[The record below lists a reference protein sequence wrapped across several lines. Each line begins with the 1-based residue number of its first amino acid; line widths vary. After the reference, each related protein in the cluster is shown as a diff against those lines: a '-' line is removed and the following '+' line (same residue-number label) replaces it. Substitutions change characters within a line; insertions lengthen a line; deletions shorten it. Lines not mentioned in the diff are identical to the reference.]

1 MMKNNTIS
9 YRYRTYEYEYVRYQ
23 KNVVG
28 LSHNIMNIPEQT
40 LLRRNRLFST
50 QRRTRAVC
58 NKESMTNRRNESK
71 MTQTPTGTNDAY
83 RAIML
88 LILVATTFVST
99 TKVTTDT
106 KTLTT
111 TKTTSKMSLA
121 VHAFAFSSSNNNNRR
136 KHYSLTRNKS
146 SLSTAMFMVTNN
158 NGNNVDDSNPL
169 YDDVISTDKNNNF
182 DDEVDIAIIGAGIGG
197 LAAGAIL
204 NTLYNKKVGIYE
216 SHYLPGGCAHA
227 FERLAQKTKTDT
239 DTSDKKDKP
248 IRFTFDSGP
257 TIVLGCSQKP
267 FNALR
272 QVLDAVDQSVD
283 WIRYD
288 GWGMIEHPKPDTSK
302 RTVRWKCEL
311 GPNTFQQGPL
321 LEFGGQSAVDE
332 FEALRQKTKDLTVGI
347 GIPAMAMR
355 PGSSALIPLLKY
367 FPTLVKLLSSGPEK
381 LTGTFEAYMDGPEFT
396 VKNKWL
402 RDWLDALA
410 FSLSGLPA
418 SRTAAAAMAF
428 IVDDMHRDGAALDYP
443 KGGFGSVIDAL
454 CRGVEQPGVVGGG
467 AKAASK
473 IHLRTHVDKID
484 FTPDGS
490 KASGITLKNGRKIVA
505 REGVICNAPVWS
517 LRSLIRSTDTAAL
530 DKLSGIISQQPQKDE
545 RRSGNENKND
555 IPPPQTWI
563 RDRDAEMEGSESK
576 YSIRTTR
583 SPKSADNNDDANGIN
598 NLLNECDTAEMT
610 GSFLHLHVAIDSTG
624 LDLSQMEAHYT
635 VMDRGLSGD
644 PNMVINGVPDGPC
657 GELNMIAVSN
667 PCVIDPTL
675 APDGY
680 MVLHAYGAGNEPYDI
695 WKKYRN
701 DRNSPEYK
709 QLKEERS
716 EVLWRAL
723 ESVIPDVKDRIV
735 LDLVGSP
742 LTHERFLRRPMGT
755 YGSATED
762 YLKDGSTPIQNLVL
776 AGDQIFPGIGIP
788 AVAISGASA
797 ANAMV
802 NPLKQ
807 WTTLDSLKESG
818 RI

>member
-1 MMKNNTIS
+1 MPRAYCKVVLVLAAMMLVEETWVTSQTKNH
-9 YRYRTYEYEYVRYQ
+9 
-23 KNVVG
+23 
-28 LSHNIMNIPEQT
+28 L
-40 LLRRNRLFST
+40 
-50 QRRTRAVC
+50 
-58 NKESMTNRRNESK
+58 
-71 MTQTPTGTNDAY
+71 
-83 RAIML
+83 
-88 LILVATTFVST
+88 ATTWKTPFV
-99 TKVTTDT
+99 
-106 KTLTT
+106 
-111 TKTTSKMSLA
+111 A
-121 VHAFAFSSSNNNNRR
+121 HAFAFYNSNEYRR
-136 KHYSLTRNKS
+136 NSFQKS
-146 SLSTAMFMVTNN
+146 KKPSIVSAAASMVASND
-158 NGNNVDDSNPL
+158 GEDGDSNPL
-169 YDDVISTDKNNNF
+169 YDNNADGLF
-182 DDEVDIAIIGAGIGG
+182 DDSAVDEEVDIAIIGAGIGG

-204 NTLYNKKVGIYE
+204 NKIYNKKVGIYE

-227 FERLAQKTKTDT
+227 FERLAPKAKTATNT
-239 DTSDKKDKP
+239 NTHTNSDKSTNTP
-248 IRFTFDSGP
+248 LRFTFDSGP

-288 GWGMIEHPKPDTSK
+288 GWGMIEHPQPKDPHTS
-302 RTVRWKCEL
+302 TVRWKCEL
-311 GPNTFQQGPL
+311 GPETFQQGPL
-321 LEFGGQSAVDE
+321 LEFGGPEAVEE
-332 FEALRQKTKDLTVGI
+332 FEALRQATKDLTVGI

-367 FPTLVKLLSSGPEK
+367 FPTLVQLLSSGPEK
-381 LTGTFEAYMDGPEFT
+381 LTGTFEAYMDGPDFT
-396 VKNKWL
+396 VKNQWL

-418 SRTAAAAMAF
+418 SRTSAAAMAF
-428 IVDDMHRDGAALDYP
+428 IVDDMHRQGAALDYP
-443 KGGFGSVIDAL
+443 RGGFGAVIDAL
-454 CRGVEQPGVVGGG
+454 CRGVEEAPATRFDSNQRQ
-467 AKAASK
+467 KSK

-484 FTPDGS
+484 FAPDGS
-490 KASGITLKNGRKIVA
+490 KASGITLKNGKRIVA

-517 LRSLIRSTDTAAL
+517 LRNFIRATDTGAL
-530 DKLSGIISQQPQKDE
+530 DKLSGILSSQQTQPKKEDTL
-545 RRSGNENKND
+545 
-555 IPPPQTWI
+555 PPQTWI
-563 RDRDAEMEGSESK
+563 VDKSHEGEANESG
-576 YSIRTTR
+576 YAIRMTR
-583 SPKSADNNDDANGIN
+583 PPKVADDNDNVANNN
-598 NLLNECDTAEMT
+598 NLLEAIDNAEMT

-680 MVLHAYGAGNEPYDI
+680 MVLHAYGAGNEPYDV
-695 WKKYRN
+695 WKKYEN

-723 ESVIPDVKDRIV
+723 ESVVPDVKDRIV

-742 LTHERFLRRPMGT
+742 LTHERFLRRPRGT

-762 YLKDGSTPIQNLVL
+762 YLKDGSTPIPNLVL
-776 AGDQIFPGIGIP
+776 AGDQVFPGIGIP

-807 WTTLDSLKESG
+807 WTALDSLKESG

>member
-1 MMKNNTIS
+1 MKRRSTA
-9 YRYRTYEYEYVRYQ
+9 TY
-23 KNVVG
+23 
-28 LSHNIMNIPEQT
+28 
-40 LLRRNRLFST
+40 
-50 QRRTRAVC
+50 
-58 NKESMTNRRNESK
+58 
-71 MTQTPTGTNDAY
+71 AY
-83 RAIML
+83 RATV
-88 LILVATTFVST
+88 LIALVTAIVATIIST
-99 TKVTTDT
+99 ET
-106 KTLTT
+106 KTRRP
-111 TKTTSKMSLA
+111 TKSNIPLA
-121 VHAFAFSSSNNNNRR
+121 VHAFVTTNSKQRKACSLVSKKLSSTSA
-136 KHYSLTRNKS
+136 LG
-146 SLSTAMFMVTNN
+146 MVASD
-158 NGNNVDDSNPL
+158 GNDVDKNPL
-169 YDDVISTDKNNNF
+169 YDDVIVKDNEL

-227 FERLAQKTKTDT
+227 FERLAKTKTG
-239 DTSDKKDKP
+239 TSEKKEKP
-248 IRFTFDSGP
+248 LRFTFDSGP
-257 TIVLGCSQKP
+257 TIVLGCSEKP

-272 QVLDAVDQSVD
+272 QVLNAVNQSVD

-288 GWGMIEHPKPDTSK
+288 GWGMIEHPKPDSD
-302 RTVRWKCEL
+302 TVRWKCEL
-311 GPNTFQQGPL
+311 GPDAFQQGPL
-321 LEFGGQSAVDE
+321 LKFGGQEAVDE
-332 FEALRQKTKDLTVGI
+332 FEALRQKTKDLTVGV

-355 PGSSALIPLLKY
+355 PGSSALVPLLKY

-396 VKNKWL
+396 VKNQWL

-418 SRTAAAAMAF
+418 SRTSAAAMAF
-428 IVDDMHRDGAALDYP
+428 IVDDMHREGAALDYP
-443 KGGFGSVIDAL
+443 KGGFGAVIEAL
-454 CRGVEQPGVVGGG
+454 CRGVEQPHQTETGVG
-467 AKAASK
+467 ANPSK

-484 FTPDGS
+484 FAPDGS
-490 KASGITLKNGRKIVA
+490 KVTGITLKNGKKIVA

-517 LRSLIRSTDTAAL
+517 LRNLIRTTDTAAL
-530 DKLSGIISQQPQKDE
+530 DKLSGIVSKHPEQDE
-545 RRSGNENKND
+545 GRTGNEND
-555 IPPPQTWI
+555 FSPPQTWN
-563 RDRDAEMEGSESK
+563 RDAATEKDGHENR
-576 YSIRTTR
+576 YSIQMTR
-583 SPKSADNNDDANGIN
+583 SPKPAENSDNAGDVN
-598 NLLNECDTAEMT
+598 NLLKECDTAEMT

-624 LDLSQMEAHYT
+624 LDLSKMEAHYT

-644 PNMVINGVPDGPC
+644 SNIVINGVPDGPC

-680 MVLHAYGAGNEPYDI
+680 MVLHAYGAGNEPYDV
-695 WKKYRN
+695 WKKFAD

-716 EVLWRAL
+716 EVLWRAI
-723 ESVIPDVKDRIV
+723 ESVIPDVKERIV
-735 LDLVGSP
+735 VDLVGSP

-762 YLKDGSTPIQNLVL
+762 YLKDGSTPIPNFVL

-807 WTTLDSLKESG
+807 WTTLDSLKELD

>member
-1 MMKNNTIS
+1 
-9 YRYRTYEYEYVRYQ
+9 
-23 KNVVG
+23 
-28 LSHNIMNIPEQT
+28 
-40 LLRRNRLFST
+40 
-50 QRRTRAVC
+50 
-58 NKESMTNRRNESK
+58 MTNRRNEST
-71 MTQTPTGTNDAY
+71 MTRTPTETNNAH

-88 LILVATTFVST
+88 LILVATTLVAMTILT
-99 TKVTTDT
+99 TET
-106 KTLTT
+106 KTL
-111 TKTTSKMSLA
+111 TKTTSKVPLA
-121 VHAFAFSSSNNNNRR
+121 VHAFAFSNINNRH
-136 KHYSLTRNKS
+136 KNNSATRNKS
-146 SLSTAMFMVTNN
+146 SPSTAMLMATDKN
-158 NGNNVDDSNPL
+158 NGNNVDESNPL
-169 YDDVISTDKNNNF
+169 YDDVNPPTDSKNNI

-216 SHYLPGGCAHA
+216 SHYLAGGCAHA
-227 FERLAQKTKTDT
+227 FERLAQKTKTKDT
-239 DTSDKKDKP
+239 DTDNQKDKL

-257 TIVLGCSQKP
+257 TIVLGCSQEP

-272 QVLDAVDQSVD
+272 QVLNAVDQSVD

-288 GWGMIEHPKPDTSK
+288 GWGMIEHPNNPDTSTSTS
-302 RTVRWKCEL
+302 TVRWKCEL
-311 GPNTFQQGPL
+311 GLNTFQRGPL
-321 LEFGGQSAVDE
+321 FEFGGQAAVDE
-332 FEALRQKTKDLTVGI
+332 FEALREKTKDLTVGI

-367 FPTLVKLLSSGPEK
+367 FPTLVKLLASGPEK
-381 LTGTFEAYMDGPEFT
+381 LTGTFEPYMDGPEFT
-396 VKNKWL
+396 VKNQWL

-454 CRGVEQPGVVGGG
+454 CRGVEQPHQAGGTSV
-467 AKAASK
+467 AASK

-517 LRSLIRSTDTAAL
+517 LRNLIRATDTAAVE
-530 DKLSGIISQQPQKDE
+530 KLSGIISSQQPQKDE
-545 RRSGNENKND
+545 RQTGNENEND
-555 IPPPQTWI
+555 ISPIPQTWT
-563 RDRDAEMEGSESK
+563 RGRDAETAGSESK

-583 SPKSADNNDDANGIN
+583 PPKAADNNNDDASAGIN

-610 GSFLHLHVAIDSTG
+610 GSFLHLHVAINSTG

-644 PNMVINGVPDGPC
+644 PNLVINGVPDGPC

-680 MVLHAYGAGNEPYDI
+680 MVLHAYGAGNEPYDV

-742 LTHERFLRRPMGT
+742 LTHERFLRRPRGT

-807 WTTLDSLKESG
+807 WTTLDSLKKLG